1 MWELYADDE
10 SFQRM
15 ARGRGV
21 HDAKLL
27 AKVLYGNKVVKQ
39 SNNKTKEATKVE
51 SDKNNKK
58 NKQIQFQEGEGR
70 FVIDSSLL
78 SEDEDGE
85 GTEFM
90 ARTKDYTFQPVKTSQ
105 DFVKLE
111 DSTGVRTD
119 VCLFDRNTTSE
130 FDQEREEL
138 KDDLVAWNI

>member
-39 SNNKTKEATKVE
+39 SKNNKKEATKVE

-58 NKQIQFQEGEGR
+58 NKQIQFQ
-70 FVIDSSLL
+70 
-78 SEDEDGE
+78 
-85 GTEFM
+85 
-90 ARTKDYTFQPVKTSQ
+90 
-105 DFVKLE
+105 
-111 DSTGVRTD
+111 
-119 VCLFDRNTTSE
+119 
-130 FDQEREEL
+130 
-138 KDDLVAWNI
+138 

>member
-27 AKVLYGNKVVKQ
+27 AKVLYGNKVVKR
-39 SNNKTKEATKVE
+39 NKNEIKEATKVE
-51 SDKNNKK
+51 SDKNNKN
-58 NKQIQFQEGEGR
+58 NKQIKFQEGEGR

-90 ARTKDYTFQPVKTSQ
+90 A
-105 DFVKLE
+105 
-111 DSTGVRTD
+111 
-119 VCLFDRNTTSE
+119 
-130 FDQEREEL
+130 
-138 KDDLVAWNI
+138 